1 MLNSRLQFKQPER
14 ISTSH
19 FRTIELNQTP
29 PHNFVLSA
37 KLKRN
42 EVQTIKS
49 PTLFHKILKLKTQNL
64 PEANNLVLNEGI
76 SPL

>member
-1 MLNSRLQFKQPER
+1 MLHSRLQFKQPEA
-14 ISTSH
+14 ISTTH

-29 PHNFVLSA
+29 PHNFVLSTN
-37 KLKRN
+37 LKRN

-49 PTLFHKILKLKTQNL
+49 PTLFHKILKLKTHNL
-64 PEANNLVLNEGI
+64 PEVNNLVQNEAI